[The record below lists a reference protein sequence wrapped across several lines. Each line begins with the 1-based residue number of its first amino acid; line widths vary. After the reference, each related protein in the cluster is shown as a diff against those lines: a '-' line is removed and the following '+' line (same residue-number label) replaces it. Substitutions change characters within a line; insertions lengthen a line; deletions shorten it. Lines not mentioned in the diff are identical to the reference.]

1 MEKKKEAGKRN
12 KGNYSLYQKF
22 LISDG
27 SQKLQKEFLMC
38 WKYLKESK
46 IYFLIVLGIFIFSVI
61 LGMFFPVFLV
71 DYITELVKKLAEE
84 TSGLNFLQ
92 LFFFILKNNLITA
105 FFGLIF
111 GIVFGLFPVSLAFL
125 NGYVLGFISGKVAD
139 VAGFSSLIRL
149 LPHGVFEIPALVL
162 SLGLGLKLGMF
173 LFVKNKRKQLK
184 YDLENSLRVFL
195 FVIIPL
201 LLIAGVIETGL
212 IFLFG

>member
-12 KGNYSLYQKF
+12 KGNYSLCF
-22 LISDG
+22 D
-27 SQKLQKEFLMC
+27 
-38 WKYLKESK
+38 YLKKNK

-71 DYITELVKKLAEE
+71 NYITELVKKLAEE

-125 NGYVLGFISGKVAD
+125 NGYVLGFISGKVANI
-139 VAGFSSLIRL
+139 AGFSSLIRL

-195 FVIIPL
+195 FIILPL
-201 LLIAGVIETGL
+201 LLIAGIIETGL

>member
-12 KGNYSLYQKF
+12 KGNYF
-22 LISDG
+22 LCFD
-27 SQKLQKEFLMC
+27 
-38 WKYLKESK
+38 YLKKNK

-71 DYITELVKKLAEE
+71 NYITELVKKLAEE

-125 NGYVLGFISGKVAD
+125 NGYVLGFISGKVANI
-139 VAGFSSLIRL
+139 AGFSSLIRL

-195 FVIIPL
+195 FIILPL